1 MTLAVAAHIKEAMD
15 KTLDKSSKP
24 LDNSCQHHWMIDKFN
39 QGVCS
44 ICGNKRDFQKEQDKY
59 RKRLVESGASAR
71 GGMSRRSKG
80 GY

>member
-15 KTLDKSSKP
+15 KTLDKTVDTESKG
-24 LDNSCQHHWMIDKFN
+24 CQHHWMIDKFN
-39 QGVCS
+39 QGVCTL
-44 ICGNKRDFQKEQDKY
+44 CGAERDFQKEQDKY